1 MAISRRA
8 LLGASVA
15 TAAGMAVSATPAA
28 SQGKAGRSRKKGEA
42 AYSRN
47 RPNLLVI
54 VLDDVG
60 FAELG
65 CYGSEIPTPAID
77 SVARRGVV
85 FNNFHSSPMCSP
97 TRAALLTG
105 RNPHSIG
112 VGTIADWSDG
122 RPGYRGTVDPDIEML
137 PALLS
142 KQGFGCYGSGKWHL
156 TRLRDE
162 GPSGPYD
169 DWPTRRGFDRWF
181 GFQGATA
188 DQWYPELFEGTS
200 VVSDTRN
207 PGDHLSENLVDK
219 MIGYLSDHMT
229 GAPDRPF
236 FGYLAFGACHWPLQV
251 PAQFVERSKGRYDEG
266 WHKLRE
272 RRFQNQKALGLIPEA
287 TVLPPENPDV
297 PDWNNLAAPERQFAA
312 RLMEVYAGFLE
323 HTDAQIG
330 RLLTFLTESN
340 VLDDT
345 MVVIL
350 SDNGAT
356 AEGASG
362 AADFRQQM
370 YMGGETAE
378 ERADALEI
386 LGGDT
391 SFPVYSQ
398 GWAAAG
404 NSPMRWY
411 KSTAHEGGIR
421 TPLIVSLPGGGFNT
435 GGIRNQFHHVSDVA
449 PTFFEIAKLDH
460 EGFEGTSFAYLF
472 SDPVARSRKP
482 HQIFE
487 STGSRAVWKDG
498 WKAVTRHEAGTDF
511 SQDRWELFHSD
522 ADFSEARDLALT
534 EGDRLAALKGTW
546 EILAREGNVLPL
558 SDKRS
563 NAPNLP
569 ERRDTYILY
578 PTTSRL
584 DRLSIPDFR
593 QAHRITAQIDINPLA
608 QGVILAVGNAMR
620 GFECYLS
627 DGELHY
633 VFVLSRRQNFH
644 LRSGKLPSGACNLAV
659 ELGDGAGPREA
670 RMIVN
675 EEVVGRM
682 KIKRSWP
689 SRSLGAG
696 LRVAENRGAPI
707 SRNYDGSFPI
717 RGGSLRRVII
727 DMG

>member
-15 TAAGMAVSATPAA
+15 TAAGMAVSATHAA
-28 SQGKAGRSRKKGEA
+28 SDVQSSP
-42 AYSRN
+42 SRN
-47 RPNLLVI
+47 KGGRTQSGKRPNLLVI

-77 SVARRGVV
+77 SVARKGVV

-105 RNPHSIG
+105 RNPHSVG
-112 VGTIADWSDG
+112 VGSIADWSDG
-122 RPGYRGTVDPDIEML
+122 RPGYQGTVDPDIEML

-142 KQGFGCYGSGKWHL
+142 KEGFGCYGSGKWHL

-162 GPSGPYD
+162 GPAGPYD

-200 VVSDTRN
+200 VVDDTRKA
-207 PGDHLSENLVDK
+207 GDHLSENLVDK
-219 MIGYLSDHMT
+219 MIGYLSDHVT

-251 PAQFVERSKGRYDEG
+251 PDQFVERSKGRYDEG

-272 RRFQNQKALGLIPEA
+272 QRFQRQKALGLIPAA

-297 PDWNNLAAPERQFAA
+297 PDWTKLPAQERQFAA

-330 RLLTFLTESN
+330 RLLAFLTESN

-345 MVVIL
+345 MIVIL

-356 AEGASG
+356 AEGATGS
-362 AADFRQQM
+362 ADFRQHL
-370 YMGGETAE
+370 YMGAETAE

-386 LGGDT
+386 LGSDKT
-391 SFPVYSQ
+391 FPVYSR

-421 TPLIVSLPGGGFNT
+421 TPLIVSLPGGRFQT

-449 PTFFEIAKLDH
+449 PTFFEIAKLNY

-487 STGSRAVWKDG
+487 CTGSRAVWKDG

-511 SQDRWELFHSD
+511 SRDRWELYHTD
-522 ADFSEARDLALT
+522 VDFSEARDLALL
-534 EGDRLAALKGTW
+534 EGARLAALQREW
-546 EILAREGNVLPL
+546 EMLARKGNILPL

-563 NAPNLP
+563 NTPNLP
-569 ERRDTYILY
+569 ERRDKYTFY
-578 PTTSRL
+578 PSMSRL
-584 DRLSIPDFR
+584 DRLSIPDF
-593 QAHRITAQIDINPLA
+593 QHAHRITAEIDVTPRA
-608 QGVILAVGNAMR
+608 QGVVLAVGNAMR
-620 GFECYLS
+620 GFECYLR

-633 VFVLSRRQNFH
+633 VFVLSRRQKFH
-644 LRSGKLPSGACNLAV
+644 LRSGKLPAGACKLV
-659 ELGDGAGPREA
+659 MELDDGKGPREA

-675 EEVVGRM
+675 DKVVSRM
-682 KIKRSWP
+682 RIERSWP
-689 SRSLGAG
+689 SRSVGAG
-696 LRVAENRGAPI
+696 LRVAGNRGAPI
-707 SRNYDGSFPI
+707 SGNYEGSFPVS
-717 RGGSLRRVII
+717 GGTLHRVVV
-727 DMG
+727 DMI

>member
-15 TAAGMAVSATPAA
+15 TAAGLAVSAPHAA
-28 SQGKAGRSRKKGEA
+28 SGAKPGPLEKKSGPPLSGK
-42 AYSRN
+42 

-77 SVARRGVV
+77 SVARKGVV

-122 RPGYRGTVDPDIEML
+122 RPGYQGTVDPDIEML

-142 KQGFGCYGSGKWHL
+142 KEGFGCYGSGKWHL

-162 GPSGPYD
+162 GPSGPFH

-200 VVSDTRN
+200 AVNETRN
-207 PGDHLSENLVDK
+207 PGDHLSEDLVNR
-219 MIGYLSDHMT
+219 MIGYLGDHVA
-229 GAPDRPF
+229 GSPDRPF

-251 PAQFVERSKGRYDEG
+251 PQQFVERSKGRYDEG

-272 RRFQNQKALGLIPEA
+272 QRFANQKALGIIPEA

-297 PDWNNLAAPERQFAA
+297 PNWNDLSGPERAFAA

-330 RLLTFLTESN
+330 RLLAFLAESD

-362 AADFRQQM
+362 SSDFRQHL

-386 LGGDT
+386 LGSDST
-391 SFPVYSQ
+391 FPVYSQ

-421 TPLIVSLPGGGFNT
+421 TPLIASLPGGGFHA

-460 EGFEGTSFAYLF
+460 DGFEGTSFAYLF
-472 SDPVARSRKP
+472 NDPVARSRKP
-482 HQIFE
+482 CQIFE

-498 WKAVTRHEAGTDF
+498 WKAVTRHQAGTDF
-511 SQDRWELFHSD
+511 SRDRWELYHTD
-522 ADFSEARDLALT
+522 VDFSEARDLAPL
-534 EGDRLAALKGTW
+534 EGARLAALQYEW
-546 EILAREGNVLPL
+546 DILARKGKVLPL

-563 NAPNLP
+563 NKPNVP
-569 ERRDTYILY
+569 EHRARYIFH
-578 PTTSRL
+578 PAISRL
-584 DRLSIPDFR
+584 DRLSVPDF
-593 QAHRITAQIDINPLA
+593 QHAHRITAKITVAPGTK
-608 QGVILAVGNAMR
+608 GVILAVGNAMR
-620 GFECYLS
+620 GFECYLT

-633 VFVLSRRQNFH
+633 VFILSRRQKFH
-644 LRSGKLPSGACNLAV
+644 LRSGKLPSGACEVAV

-675 EEVVGRM
+675 GEVVGRM
-682 KIKRSWP
+682 KIERSWP

-696 LRVAENRGAPI
+696 LRVSENRGAPI
-707 SRNYDGSFPI
+707 SRNYDGSYPI
-717 RGGSLRRVII
+717 SGGSLRRVII
-727 DMG
+727 DMV